1 MREEITSVD
10 NNSVTEISAATE
22 CPRAAE
28 SQPDAEKAPLL
39 SVRHLNKT
47 YINPTG
53 FFRRQE
59 VVAVDDISFTLNR
72 AETLAIVGE
81 SGSGKSTLARVL
93 AGVIKPT
100 SGSVA
105 IEGKV
110 LDESNTNLRCRM
122 MRMIFQDPETS
133 LNPRSSVGQILDA
146 PLQLHTDM
154 SPAKRN
160 DKISETL
167 RLVGLLP
174 EYANFYPPMLSSGQK
189 QRIALARA
197 LILDPK
203 IIIADDT
210 LSALD
215 VSVRSQMIN
224 LMLDLQETMGIS
236 YIIVTHNMG
245 MVKHISD
252 KMIVMHHGKCV
263 EQGETTQLF
272 NNPTDAIC
280 SQMLSS
286 EHRIKKHV
294 S

>member
-1 MREEITSVD
+1 MREEITAVD
-10 NNSVTEISAATE
+10 NNNSVTDISAA
-22 CPRAAE
+22 AE
-28 SQPDAEKAPLL
+28 KQPDEQKIPLL
-39 SVRHLNKT
+39 SVKHLNKT

-53 FFRRQE
+53 IFRRQE
-59 VVAVDDISFTLNR
+59 VVAVDDISFTLNS

-93 AGVIKPT
+93 AGVIKPS

-105 IEGKV
+105 IEGTV
-110 LDESNTNLRCRM
+110 LDDTNTNLRCRM

-160 DKISETL
+160 DKIAETL

-197 LILDPK
+197 LILNPK

-224 LMLDLQETMGIS
+224 LMLDLQEAIGIS

-263 EQGETTQLF
+263 EQGKTSQLF

-286 EHRIKKHV
+286 EHRIKKHIC
-294 S
+294 

>member
-1 MREEITSVD
+1 MRDKINTTNNTTLPPAAVDECLTNEKQSV
-10 NNSVTEISAATE
+10 
-22 CPRAAE
+22 
-28 SQPDAEKAPLL
+28 PLL
-39 SVRHLNKT
+39 SVEHLNKT

-53 FFRRQE
+53 IFRRQK
-59 VVAVDDISFTLNR
+59 VVAVDDISFTLNK

-100 SGSVA
+100 SGRVA
-105 IEGKV
+105 IEGEI
-110 LDESNTNLRCRM
+110 LDENNANFRCRM

-133 LNPRSSVGQILDA
+133 LNPRSSVERILNA
-146 PLQLHTDM
+146 PLQINTDM
-154 SPAKRN
+154 SPAQRN
-160 DKISETL
+160 EKIAETL

-174 EYANFYPPMLSSGQK
+174 EYGNFYPPMLSSGQK

-215 VSVRSQMIN
+215 ASVRSQMIN

-236 YIIVTHNMG
+236 FIIVTHNMG
-245 MVKHISD
+245 MVRHISD
-252 KMIVMHHGKCV
+252 KMIVMYHGKCV
-263 EQGETTQLF
+263 EQGETIQLF

-286 EHRIKKHV
+286 EYRIKKHPC
-294 S
+294 